1 MRSPVTVS
9 IGAGPESRT
18 VGPISQTDIVRFA
31 GAGGDFNPLHHD
43 PEFVRSSGFPGVIAM
58 GQMHAGILA
67 GLLSDWVGVEHIREY
82 EVRFV
87 APVFLGDILTASAI
101 VTSVNSGGDGDGD
114 GDGDGT
120 TLATVELTLTR
131 GDDTAIRGSALV
143 VAANDQ

>member
-9 IGAGPESRT
+9 IGAGPEPRT
-18 VGPISQTDIVRFA
+18 VGPISQTDVVRFA

-87 APVFLGDILTASAI
+87 APVFLGDILTASAV
-101 VTSVNSGGDGDGD
+101 VTSVTPDVN
-114 GDGDGT
+114 GT

-131 GDDTAIRGSALV
+131 GDNTAIRGSAVV
-143 VAANDQ
+143 VAANDS